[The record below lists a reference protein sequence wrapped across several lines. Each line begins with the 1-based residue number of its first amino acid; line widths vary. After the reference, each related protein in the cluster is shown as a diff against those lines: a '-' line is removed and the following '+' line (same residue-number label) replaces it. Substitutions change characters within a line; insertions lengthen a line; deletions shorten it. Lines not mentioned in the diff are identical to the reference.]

1 MAKKVKNAKY
11 WEEFGKRMGR
21 KFGESKV
28 SSHSVCFTGGSSF
41 ALLILL
47 IGLYWLAKDM
57 GWIQPQVSIWAVI
70 FIIVG
75 AYWFLKSMFR
85 RC

>member
-1 MAKKVKNAKY
+1 MAKKVKDERY
-11 WEEFGKRMGR
+11 WEEFGKRMGK

-28 SSHSVCFTGGSSF
+28 YYHSSCFSCGSTF

-57 GWIQPQVSIWAVI
+57 GWIQPQISIWALI

-75 AYWFLKSMFR
+75 GYWFLKSLLR
-85 RC
+85 RY

>member
-1 MAKKVKNAKY
+1 MAKKVKDKEY
-11 WEEFGKRMGR
+11 WEEFGKKMGKR
-21 KFGESKV
+21 FGESKV
-28 SSHSVCFTGGSSF
+28 YTRSCCCSGSTF

-57 GWIQPQVSIWAVI
+57 GWIQPQVSVWAII

-85 RC
+85 R

>member
-1 MAKKVKNAKY
+1 MAKKVKDEQY
-11 WEEFGKRMGR
+11 WEEIGKRMGK

-28 SSHSVCFTGGSSF
+28 YHRSCCFTGGSSI

-47 IGLYWLAKDM
+47 VGLYWLAKDM

-75 AYWFLKSMFR
+75 AYWFIKSLYFF
-85 RC
+85 

>member
-1 MAKKVKNAKY
+1 MVKKVKDSEY
-11 WEEFGKRMGR
+11 WEESGRRMGK
-21 KFGESKV
+21 KFGSAKV
-28 SSHSVCFTGGSSF
+28 QSRSYCFTGGSSL

-57 GWIQPQVSIWAVI
+57 GWIQPQISIWALI

-75 AYWFLKSMFR
+75 AYWFIKSLFR
-85 RC
+85 R

>member
-1 MAKKVKNAKY
+1 MARKVKDSEY

-21 KFGESKV
+21 KVGEAKIYHCNCIAGI
-28 SSHSVCFTGGSSF
+28 SSLG
-41 ALLILL
+41 LLLLL

-57 GWIQPQVSIWAVI
+57 GWIQPQVSTWAVI

-75 AYWFLKSMFR
+75 AYWFIKSLFR
-85 RC
+85 RSI

>member
-1 MAKKVKNAKY
+1 MAKKIKDEEY
-11 WEEFGKRMGR
+11 WEEFGKRMGK
-21 KFGESKV
+21 KFGKTKV
-28 SSHSVCFTGGSSF
+28 RCYTWTGGSSL

-75 AYWFLKSMFR
+75 AYWFIKSLFR
-85 RC
+85 

>member
-1 MAKKVKNAKY
+1 MAEVKDKKY
-11 WEEFGKRMGR
+11 WEDFGRQMGK

-28 SSHSVCFTGGSSF
+28 YYHSCCTGGSTT
-41 ALLILL
+41 ALLILM

-57 GWIQPQVSIWAVI
+57 GWIRPNISMWAII

-75 AYWFLKSMFR
+75 LYWFIKSMFR
-85 RC
+85 RY